1 MGSSGQGPCGFRSVA
16 ELLGAKAGITDGEV
30 QCSSSGTV
38 GETLHLMGPRF
49 LTVKGVRDTKLPAQL
64 LCGI

>member
-1 MGSSGQGPCGFRSVA
+1 MA